1 MPVGG
6 KRRVIIV
13 ASVLTLLGATLTLLI
28 YTEPIASRFWFA
40 LAVTAGFTSAVA
52 LLTRRLLF
60 SSLVTFALVALV
72 GLCSLEKKAVMNMA
86 FHSYDLF
93 FYLNAAT
100 IEYIWEDYRSYLL
113 GALGCLTAAS
123 IGAALAWR
131 LDVMRPS
138 RLASGLA
145 LIFAVASAV
154 VLQPKATAESG
165 AFRMFVDDGSFVS
178 AFYLSWSDTWRT
190 LARGQ
195 LVEAAAQT
203 PLPDFA
209 GAASCTPQSKPPHIV
224 LIHQESL
231 VPPSLFPQL
240 QYDRTLDKFFRSDDD
255 QLHRLRVETYGGGS
269 WVTEFALLSG
279 ISTKAFG
286 DMRMFV
292 QVLMNGRLKDTL
304 PQSLKNCGY
313 QSLMLFPMSN
323 GFVSLDKFYHSI
335 GFEKILD
342 REAQGA
348 PTTRERD
355 RFYFRN
361 MLREMDEHFD
371 SSAKPL
377 FVYVQTMASHGPYH
391 NAYMPEENVPGGG
404 PGTSAEMNEFLRRS
418 AMAQRDGDFL
428 MDEIKRRFPGER
440 ILVVRYGDHQPSTT
454 YDLINRDWDDDSPA
468 IGEGGKPGPYITYYA
483 MLGHNYPLPPLPVYD
498 PLDIAY
504 LGTVMLEVAGLP
516 LSEAQLERKRL
527 MVTCQGRYFGCEP
540 RSKILAFH
548 RRLINSGLVQA
559 Q

>member
-13 ASVLTLLGATLTLLI
+13 ASALTLLGATLTLLI
-28 YTEPIASRFWFA
+28 YTESIAARFWFA
-40 LAVTAGFTSAVA
+40 LAVTAAVTSAIA
-52 LLTRRLLF
+52 LLTRRLLV
-60 SSLVTFALVALV
+60 SSILTFALVALV
-72 GLCSLEKKAVMNMA
+72 CLCSLEKKAVMNMA

-100 IEYIWEDYRSYLL
+100 IEFIWEDYRSYLV
-113 GALGCLTAAS
+113 GAVGSLAAAL

-131 LDVMRPS
+131 LDVVRLS
-138 RLASGLA
+138 RVAAA
-145 LIFAVASAV
+145 LVLVVAVSAAAA
-154 VLQPKATAESG
+154 LEPKATAEGG
-165 AFRMFVDDGSFVS
+165 AFKMFVQDGSFVS
-178 AFYLSWSDTWRT
+178 AFYLSWADTWRT

-195 LVEAAAQT
+195 LVEAAERTA
-203 PLPDFA
+203 LPDFA
-209 GAASCTPQSKPPHIV
+209 GAAHCAPRSKPPHLV

-240 QYDRTLDKFFRSDDD
+240 QYDRTLDRFFRSDDD
-255 QLHRLRVETYGGGS
+255 RLHRLRVETYGGGS
-269 WVTEFALLSG
+269 WITEFALLTG

-286 DMRMFV
+286 DMRGFV

-304 PQSLKNCGY
+304 PQSLENCGY
-313 QSLMLFPMSN
+313 RTLMLFPMSN
-323 GFVSLDKFYHSI
+323 GFVSLDKFYRSI

-348 PTTRERD
+348 PTTKERD
-355 RFYFRN
+355 RFYFEN
-361 MLREMDEHFD
+361 MLTAMDGHLK
-371 SSAKPL
+371 SSAQPL
-377 FVYVQTMASHGPYH
+377 FVYVQTMAAHGPYSS
-391 NAYMPEENVPGGG
+391 AYMPDENVPGGG
-404 PGTSAEMNEFLRRS
+404 AGTSPEMSEFLRRT

-428 MDEIKRRFPGER
+428 MDELKRRFPDEP
-440 ILVVRYGDHQPSTT
+440 IVVVRYGDHQPSATWN
-454 YDLINRDWDDDSPA
+454 LINNVWGDDSPD

-527 MVTCQGRYFGCEP
+527 MVACRGRYFGCEP
-540 RSKILAFH
+540 RSNILAFH
-548 RRLINSGLVQA
+548 RRLINSGLVTA